1 MLGVSS
7 RPYSSTALSATALTC
22 SKSEVSARTA
32 MTEPPASP
40 YLVHQGAEPL
50 LVAGGYHHL
59 CTPVCE
65 AQGRL
70 AAYTAGCSHQ
80 RHDLLFDWL

>member
-1 MLGVSS
+1 
-7 RPYSSTALSATALTC
+7 
-22 SKSEVSARTA
+22 